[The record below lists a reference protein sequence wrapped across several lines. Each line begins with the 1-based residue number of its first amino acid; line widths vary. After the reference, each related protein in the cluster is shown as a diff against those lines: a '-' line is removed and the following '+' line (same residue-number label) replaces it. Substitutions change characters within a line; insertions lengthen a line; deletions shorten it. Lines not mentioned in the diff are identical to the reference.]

1 MTTFKEISGQLIK
14 SLSSDPSP
22 AAAGDMWYNSTSQTL
37 KGVINAGAWSSGGNL
52 GTARAQGG
60 ASGST
65 QNDAL
70 YAGGITSSQVANTE
84 EYDGSSWTG
93 GGNLTTARY
102 RLAGANFAPQTA
114 GLVFG
119 GRAPSPPGGSDRNET
134 EEYNGS
140 SWSEQSNLSTA
151 RRALAGAGIQTSAI
165 AVGGEA
171 SGGAATE
178 EYDGSSWTGGGD
190 YPNSSIGLGSFGATG
205 TSAIAVAGADAVA
218 AGQTRGAIY
227 DGSSWTAISA
237 IPVGRTYMAG
247 FGPTASGMI
256 AGGQSGPGSA
266 ISNATSYDG
275 TNWTVQN
282 SLTTARYFLGGGGS
296 SGTSGVVFGGLT
308 PATNATEEFSLVAT
322 TKTFTTS

>member
-1 MTTFKEISGQLIK
+1 MTTYRTVKGYNIK
-14 SLSSDPSP
+14 KVSSDP
-22 AAAGDMWYNSTSQTL
+22 ANVKEGQIWYNSSTSQI
-37 KGVINAGAWSSGGNL
+37 KIAPKIGAWASGGNL
-52 GTARAQGG
+52 ATARAQGG
-60 ASGST
+60 SSGST

-70 YAGGITSSQVANTE
+70 FAGGYVAPAGTAATE
-84 EYDGSSWTG
+84 EYDGSSWTS
-93 GGNLTTARY
+93 GGNLNTARY
-102 RLAGANFAPQTA
+102 RLAGASFAPQTA

-119 GRAPSPPGGSDRNET
+119 GRTSTDMNET
-134 EEYNGS
+134 EEYNGT
-140 SWSEQSNLSTA
+140 SWSEQNNLSTA

-178 EYDGSSWTGGGD
+178 EYDVSSWTGGGD

-205 TSAIAVAGADAVA
+205 TSAIAIAGADAVA

-227 DGSSWTAISA
+227 DGSSWTSISA

-282 SLTTARYFLGGGGS
+282 SLATARYYLGGGGS
-296 SGTSGVVFGGLT
+296 SGTSGVVFGGIA
-308 PATNATEEFSLVAT
+308 PATNATEEFTEAVT
-322 TKTFTTS
+322 TRTADLS